1 MKKDKEEG
9 KMEYTEESVL
19 NLQLRKTSE
28 EDFNKKLIRKISE
41 HKWISM
47 IIVSLII
54 LSSINAIMIYNF
66 FKILQNIRI
75 YRKKEV

>member
-1 MKKDKEEG
+1 
-9 KMEYTEESVL
+9 MEYTEESIL
-19 NLQLRKTSE
+19 NLQLRKTGE
-28 EDFNKKLIRKISE
+28 ENFNKKLIRKISE

-66 FKILQNIRI
+66 LKILQNIWI
-75 YRKKEV
+75 YLKKEV

>member
-1 MKKDKEEG
+1 
-9 KMEYTEESVL
+9 MEYTKESIL
-19 NLQLRKTSE
+19 NLQLRKTGE
-28 EDFNKKLIRKISE
+28 ESFNKKIIRKISE

-66 FKILQNIRI
+66 FKILQNI
-75 YRKKEV
+75 

>member
-1 MKKDKEEG
+1 
-9 KMEYTEESVL
+9 MEYTKESIL

-28 EDFNKKLIRKISE
+28 EDFNKKLLRKISE

-66 FKILQNIRI
+66 LKILQNI
-75 YRKKEV
+75 

>member
-1 MKKDKEEG
+1 
-9 KMEYTEESVL
+9 MEYTKESIL

-28 EDFNKKLIRKISE
+28 EDFNKKLLRKISE

-66 FKILQNIRI
+66 FKILQNI
-75 YRKKEV
+75 

>member
-66 FKILQNIRI
+66 FKILQNI
-75 YRKKEV
+75 

>member
-1 MKKDKEEG
+1 
-9 KMEYTEESVL
+9 MEYTEESIL
-19 NLQLRKTSE
+19 NLQLRKTGE
-28 EDFNKKLIRKISE
+28 ENFNKKLIRKISE

-66 FKILQNIRI
+66 FKILQNIWI
-75 YRKKEV
+75 YLKKEV